1 MLKGQITTYSF
12 CRDRA
17 SNVRCSKLE
26 TSQSFKDMSDNWN
39 VTANKWL
46 KFYIYRRL
54 PKGLAKY
61 DTMITYMCSA
71 FWHVSI

>member
-1 MLKGQITTYSF
+1 
-12 CRDRA
+12 
-17 SNVRCSKLE
+17 
-26 TSQSFKDMSDNWN
+26 MSDNWN